1 MGFFCF
7 FYSTKM
13 ISEELT
19 YTRHSSSKLYKFEDR
34 EIRRQVC
41 EYLQTFLTDERIARI
56 NEVLNLRTRHFT
68 VVMEDL
74 FQTQNISAV
83 MRSCECYGLQDVYV
97 VEGKYEF
104 QIHNA
109 ISMGSNKW
117 LTLHNYK
124 PQEHNMQHCI
134 SDLHQKGY
142 QVVATLLSEKS
153 CFLDDLD
160 LNTPLA
166 FLFGTELTG
175 LSQEAI
181 DGADIHVKIPMYGFT
196 ESFNISNSVA
206 ITLSQLVEKLRK
218 SSINWQLSEIEK
230 EELLLEWLQK
240 SVKTPDLLIKQFLL
254 KNNLSE

>member
-1 MGFFCF
+1 
-7 FYSTKM
+7 M
-13 ISEELT
+13 ISAEQT
-19 YTRHSSSKLYKFEDR
+19 KTRHSHSKLYTFENR
-34 EIRRQVC
+34 ETRRIVC
-41 EYLQTFLTDERIARI
+41 DYLKTFLSEERNSRLE
-56 NEVLNLRTRHFT
+56 EVLDLRTRHFT
-68 VVMEDL
+68 VVLEDL

-83 MRSCECYGLQDVYV
+83 MRTCECYGLQDVHV
-97 VEGKYEF
+97 VEGQYEF

-124 PQEHNMQHCI
+124 SKEGNMRQCI
-134 SDLHQKGY
+134 SNLKQKGY
-142 QVVATLLSEKS
+142 KVVATLPSEKS
-153 CFLDDLD
+153 YFLEDLD
-160 LNTPLA
+160 ISEPLA

-218 SSINWQLSEIEK
+218 TSINWSLSEIEK
-230 EELLLEWLQK
+230 EELMLEWLQK
-240 SVKTPDLLIKQFLL
+240 SIKTPDLIIKHFLL

>member
-1 MGFFCF
+1 MTEI
-7 FYSTKM
+7 YHQ
-13 ISEELT
+13 IQ
-19 YTRHSSSKLYKFEDR
+19 DR
-34 EIRRQVC
+34 SIRAEAC
-41 EYLQTFLTDERIARI
+41 AYLQQFLTEERYARI
-56 NEVLNLRTRHFT
+56 IEVLHQRTRHFT

-83 MRSCECYGLQDVYV
+83 MRSCECYGIQDVYV
-97 VEGKYEF
+97 VEGKYDF

-124 PQEHNMQHCI
+124 VQEHNMKKCI
-134 SDLHQKGY
+134 GDLHAKGY
-142 QVVATLLSEKS
+142 KAVATLPSERS

-160 LNTPLA
+160 LSQPMA

-181 DGADIHVKIPMYGFT
+181 ENADIHVKIPMYGFT

-206 ITLSQLVEKLRK
+206 ITLSQIVEKMKK
-218 SSINWQLSEIEK
+218 SSINWPLSEEEQ
-230 EELLLEWLQK
+230 EELLFEWLQK
-240 SVKTPDLLIKQFLL
+240 SVKTPDLLVKKFLNE
-254 KNNLSE
+254 KHLSE

>member
-1 MGFFCF
+1 
-7 FYSTKM
+7 M
-13 ISEELT
+13 ISEEQT
-19 YTRHSSSKLYKFEDR
+19 KTRNSLSKLYRFEDR
-34 EIRRQVC
+34 ETRRMVS
-41 EYLQTFLTDERIARI
+41 EYLKTFLSEDRIIRLE
-56 NEVLNLRTRHFT
+56 EVLNQRTRHFT

-83 MRSCECYGLQDVYV
+83 MRTCECYGVQDVYV

-124 PQEHNMQHCI
+124 AKEHNMRQCI
-134 SDLHQKGY
+134 SDLKQKGY
-142 QVVATLLSEKS
+142 KVVATLPSEKS

-160 LNTPLA
+160 INTPLA

-206 ITLSQLVEKLRK
+206 ITLSQLVEKLKK
-218 SSINWQLSEIEK
+218 SSINWSLSELEK
-230 EELLLEWLQK
+230 EELMLEWLQK
-240 SVKTPDLLIKQFLL
+240 SIKTPDLIIKHFLL
-254 KNNLSE
+254 KNSLSE

>member
-1 MGFFCF
+1 
-7 FYSTKM
+7 M
-13 ISEELT
+13 ISDELT
-19 YTRHSSSKLYKFEDR
+19 YTRHSASKLYKFEDR
-34 EIRRQVC
+34 EIRQQVC
-41 EYLQTFLTDERIARI
+41 AYLQSFLTDERIARI
-56 NEVLNLRTRHFT
+56 DEVLNLRTRHFT

-97 VEGKYEF
+97 VEGQYEF

-124 PQEHNMQHCI
+124 PQEHNMRRCI
-134 SDLHQKGY
+134 NDLHQKGY
-142 QVVATLLSEKS
+142 KVVATLPSEKS

-160 LNTPLA
+160 ISTPLA

-218 SSINWQLSEIEK
+218 SSINWSLSEIEK
-230 EELLLEWLQK
+230 EELRLEWLQK

>member
-1 MGFFCF
+1 
-7 FYSTKM
+7 M
-13 ISEELT
+13 ISDELT
-19 YTRHSSSKLYKFEDR
+19 YTRHSASKLYKFEDR
-34 EIRRQVC
+34 DIRRKVS
-41 EYLQTFLTDERIARI
+41 EYLRTFLTEERYGRI
-56 NEVLNLRTRHFT
+56 MEVLSQRTRHFT
-68 VVMEDL
+68 VVLEDL

-83 MRSCECYGLQDVYV
+83 MRSCECYGIQDVYV

-124 PQEHNMQHCI
+124 PREHNMRQCI

-142 QVVATLLSEKS
+142 KVVATLPSERS
-153 CFLDDLD
+153 CFLEDLD
-160 LNTPLA
+160 ISGPLA

-175 LSQEAI
+175 LSPEAI

-206 ITLSQLVEKLRK
+206 ITLSQLVEKLK
-218 SSINWQLSEIEK
+218 KTSINWQLSDLEK

-240 SVKTPDLLIKQFLL
+240 SVKTPDLLIKHFLL
-254 KNNLSE
+254 KNNLPE